1 RRATR
6 ESRDSPMVKSPG
18 DDNTGSQ
25 AITESKA
32 VTAAG
37 FAWIKG
43 SIQASSA
50 ICHPANAAITR
61 LVGH

>member
-1 RRATR
+1 
-6 ESRDSPMVKSPG
+6 MVKSPG

-25 AITESKA
+25 AITESRA

-37 FAWIKG
+37 FAWIEG
-43 SIQASSA
+43 SIQASSTVG
-50 ICHPANAAITR
+50 HPANAAITR